1 MLKFHKT
8 APFYQP
14 LVPRDLGAD
23 DLQQVLVVS
32 DLHLSEGRASGSVYW
47 DRLEN
52 FTCDD
57 EFAAFLQHKR
67 ERARNNKQKCLLI
80 LNGDFIDFL
89 RITRTPAS
97 PAELQAWRKLLQE
110 IPATYLKQRDKA
122 QMLADFDA
130 FAADWR
136 KHVLGRSRWSACIAA
151 GRSALQEK
159 RYGLDTQDFKSVY
172 RLHLAWQGHTAVF
185 AALRAWL
192 QAGFPLI
199 IITGNHDQ
207 EFDQEL
213 VQAWLRLQLEVPP
226 DDRRLQFCG
235 QGVELW
241 QAIRVE
247 HGHRYEWVT
256 ATPEAWQE
264 ARTQALQLPAGSW
277 FNRYFVNHIERVV
290 PYLDNVRPSIRV
302 VNYLLRAHTGTAIKL
317 LPQLCK
323 AILLLWPKPPARRLI
338 YLGGLQV
345 ARVMVP
351 VAVALW
357 LYFTKSGPERWLL
370 ILLALIALPWLFA
383 QWGKL
388 LHQRYARGKEEGPR
402 AVMTKELPRRAAAA
416 SFLAVSGHTHKPD
429 NQFWPEANMIYLNSG
444 TWTTV
449 FEEESGVVRNELSKS
464 FVELR
469 RLPAHG
475 WQAELK
481 RWEYL
486 PGPERELTLL
496 APRSLRQSP
505 ETSTMPATASGE
517 MKAKPELIPHGNGAM
532 MPASV

>member
-8 APFYQP
+8 TSFYQP
-14 LVPRDLGAD
+14 LTPHDFGVD

-32 DLHLSEGRASGSVYW
+32 DLHLSEGRTPGSVYW

-67 ERARNNKQKCLLI
+67 ERARNSKQKCLLI

-89 RITRTPAS
+89 RITRTPES
-97 PAELQAWRKLLQE
+97 SAELQAWRKRLQE
-110 IPATYLKQRDKA
+110 IPATYLKQRDKE
-122 QMLADFDA
+122 QLLADFDA
-130 FAADWR
+130 FAAHWR
-136 KHVLGRSRWSACIAA
+136 KHVLRRSRWSACTGA
-151 GRSALQEK
+151 GRSVLQEK

-172 RLHLAWQGHTAVF
+172 RLHLAWQGHAAVF
-185 AALRAWL
+185 AALRDWL
-192 QAGFPLI
+192 QAGFPLL

-213 VQAWLRLQLEVPP
+213 VQAWLRFQFELPP
-226 DDRRLQFCG
+226 EDRRLRFCSE
-235 QGVELW
+235 GVELW
-241 QAIRVE
+241 QTIRVE
-247 HGHRYEWVT
+247 HGHRYEWFT
-256 ATPEAWQE
+256 ATPNEWQE

-277 FNRYFVNHIERVV
+277 FNRFFVNQIERIV

-317 LPQLCK
+317 LPQLLK
-323 AILLLWPKPPARRLI
+323 AIFLLWPKPPARRLI

-345 ARVMVP
+345 ARALVP
-351 VAVALW
+351 LAAALW
-357 LYFTKSGPERWLL
+357 LYFTKNGPERWLL

-388 LHQRYARGKEEGPR
+388 LHRRYACGKEKGPR
-402 AVMTKELPRRAAAA
+402 AFMTKELPRPAAAA
-416 SFLAVSGHTHKPD
+416 SFLAVSGHTHKPGK
-429 NQFWPEANMIYLNSG
+429 QFWPEANMIYLNSG

-449 FEEESGVVRNELSKS
+449 FEEESGIVRNELSKS

-469 RLPAHG
+469 RRRVHG
-475 WQAELK
+475 WHAELK

-496 APRSLRQSP
+496 APRPRRQSP
-505 ETSTMPATASGE
+505 ETSAVPVMASGE
-517 MKAKPELIPHGNGAM
+517 MKARPELNPRGNGVM